1 MQPVL
6 LLCVA
11 VGASHKTLH
20 LVAWYGNYSD
30 ASYVLVFKAFAA
42 FLLKKER
49 GKLSYFQK
57 VK

>member
-11 VGASHKTLH
+11 VGASHETLH
-20 LVAWYGNYSD
+20 QVAWYGNYSD

-42 FLLKKER
+42 FLLKKKR
-49 GKLSYFQK
+49 GKLSYC
-57 VK
+57 